1 MVRNEGFL
9 WWLEREVR
17 TESSRS
23 LGSVGSVTS
32 ADNDAPAS
40 SLPESLRVTN
50 LDSIRGWAVLGILVM
65 NAVSFGL
72 VPAAYFNLSAGGDQ
86 SWLDW
91 VIGGAGEIL
100 IDQKTMALF
109 SMLFGTGIVLF
120 ADRAATKSG
129 HPVAL
134 SLWRNFLL
142 LLIGLGHSM
151 IWEGDVL
158 VIYALCAPFLI
169 LMRNLRPRGLVIVG
183 TVLVLWSVALAPVVQ
198 RGIPADG
205 LGLGDYWL
213 TDGSPMSDSVGLFL
227 INDFFARSLGMML
240 IGVALYR
247 LEIIQG
253 AKPRQ
258 FYRRM
263 AVWGLAIGLPIAT
276 VGLALQITSDFSP
289 SIAVI
294 GEVPNTLATI
304 PIALGYLA
312 LITLWNQRA
321 VTRTHER
328 VRAVGRMALT
338 NYLVQTV
345 LGIVIL
351 GTLADPATNSRTT
364 VLVFVMAVAGMQL
377 VWSLPWLNRFR
388 FGPAE
393 WLWRCGTYC
402 RREPLRR
409 RPADECIDGR

>member
-1 MVRNEGFL
+1 MNSATDNVR
-9 WWLEREVR
+9 
-17 TESSRS
+17 
-23 LGSVGSVTS
+23 
-32 ADNDAPAS
+32 AS
-40 SLPESLRVTN
+40 SLPDSLRVTN
-50 LDSIRGWAVLGILVM
+50 LDSIRGLAVLGILVM

-72 VPAAYFNLSAGGDQ
+72 VPAAYFNLSAGGNR

-91 VIGGAGEIL
+91 IIGAAGEVL
-100 IDQKTMALF
+100 VDQKTMALF

-120 ADRAATKSG
+120 ADRAAAKSD

-142 LLIGLGHSM
+142 LLIGLAHSM
-151 IWEGDVL
+151 VSEGDVL
-158 VIYALCAPFLI
+158 VIYALCAPFLV
-169 LMRNLRPRGLVIVG
+169 LMRNVRPRRLLIAGA
-183 TVLVLWSVALAPVVQ
+183 TLVLWSAALAPIVQ
-198 RGIPADG
+198 RSIPADG

-213 TDGSPMSDSVGLFL
+213 TDGSPMSDLVGLFL
-227 INDFFARSLGMML
+227 INDFFARSSGMML

-253 AKPRQ
+253 TKPAE

-263 AVWGLAIGLPIAT
+263 ALCGLGIGLPIALA
-276 VGLALQITSDFSP
+276 GLAFQVASDFSP
-289 SIAVI
+289 AIAVI
-294 GEVPNTLATI
+294 GEVPNTIATI

-312 LITLWNQRA
+312 LITLWNQRP
-321 VTRTHER
+321 VTRIHKR

-338 NYLVQTV
+338 NYLAQTL

-364 VLVFVMAVAGMQL
+364 VIIFVLAVAGIQL
-377 VWSLPWLNRFR
+377 AWSLPWLNRFR
-388 FGPAE
+388 YGPAE
-393 WLWRCGTYC
+393 WLWRCGTYR

-409 RPADECIDGR
+409 RPAGEGVNGP